1 MRVLLVEEQ
10 PLYHD
15 AVRELLGARI
25 GRIEMSTAVIVADA
39 LESMSRD
46 PPDLVIADFSTGDI
60 CGRPGIEGI
69 VAHANTMVITLDAR
83 LIGSHLRRAQA
94 AGAKAYIPKTSTREL
109 MGAAFNVVLAGG
121 AYFPDITVSDSDA
134 IAADW
139 TRRLTTRQAEVLK
152 LLGQGLSNRDIAE
165 ALGISVATV
174 KLHVHAILK
183 VAGVRNRT
191 GAVLRACG

>member
-39 LESMSRD
+39 LDSIARS
-46 PPDLVIADFSTGDI
+46 PPDLVVADFSTGDI

-69 VAHANTMVITLDAR
+69 VAQANTMVITLDAR
-83 LIGSHLRRAQA
+83 IIGSHLRRAQA
-94 AGAKAYIPKTSTREL
+94 AGAKAYIPKTSTRDL
-109 MGAAFNVVLAGG
+109 MSAAFNVVLAGG
-121 AYFPDITVSDSDA
+121 AYFPDFATADGEAS
-134 IAADW
+134 AADW

-191 GAVLRACG
+191 GAVLRARG